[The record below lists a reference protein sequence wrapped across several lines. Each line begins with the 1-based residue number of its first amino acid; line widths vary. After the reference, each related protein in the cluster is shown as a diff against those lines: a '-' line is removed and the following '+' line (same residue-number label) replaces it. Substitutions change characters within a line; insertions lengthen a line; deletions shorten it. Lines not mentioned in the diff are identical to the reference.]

1 MSIYLDRPSK
11 RKTTIDPNRTS
22 PVALIN
28 LNTQSSLNINHPDL
42 INIAEMSENEDYAA
56 KTVAVYERPKTI

>member
-1 MSIYLDRPSK
+1 MSIYLDRPAR
-11 RKTTIDPNRTS
+11 RKATIDPNRTS

-42 INIAEMSENEDYAA
+42 INISEISENDEYAA

>member
-1 MSIYLDRPSK
+1 MSIYLDRPDK
-11 RKTTIDPNRTS
+11 RKTTIDPNRAS

-42 INIAEMSENEDYAA
+42 INIAEMSENDDAA
-56 KTVAVYERPKTI
+56 KTVAVYERPKTIQ